1 MYPYHQA
8 DNAVNVYFQTIMGD
22 FDENLKWPM
31 ENVRITSSIIGKD
44 GEVKKEHDWIL
55 TNGHQHFRKPPHSHG
70 QYGYSAIQLDNEV
83 QENTS
88 KDVLTIRIKTRHL

>member
-44 GEVKKEHDWIL
+44 GEVKKEYDWIL
-55 TNGHQHFRKPPHSHG
+55 TYGHQYLRKPPHSHS